1 VTTAIRWRILTL
13 QIVAI
18 VVLAVTAGVGFW
30 AHSFT
35 HDQVSSQLTGQQIV
49 FPPAN
54 SPAIKALPAS
64 DAAAMRQYA
73 GQTMTTGDQAKVWAN
88 NFIAVHLKEIGQGKT
103 YAYWSGKALAEQAS
117 NPKRY
122 TIDEG
127 TAMTL
132 FRGEM
137 LRSSLLNAWAFWFV
151 GELALYA
158 AIALLVGAAVV
169 FLAFLYELVMEPRRE
184 GVVALKGRTTVGAIT
199 GE

>member
-1 VTTAIRWRILTL
+1 MTTAIRWRILTL

-18 VVLAVTAGVGFW
+18 AVLAVTAGVGFW

-35 HDQVSSQLTGQQIV
+35 HDQVSSQLSAQQIV

-54 SPAIKALPAS
+54 SAAIKALPAT

-88 NFIAVHLKEIGQGKT
+88 NFIGVHLKEIGQGKT

-117 NPKRY
+117 NPKQY

-127 TAMTL
+127 VAMTL

-158 AIALLVGAAVV
+158 AIALLAGAGVV
-169 FLAFLYELVMEPRRE
+169 FLAFLYELVMAPRRE
-184 GVVALKGRTTVGAIT
+184 GVVALKGRTSVGAISA
-199 GE
+199 E